1 MKRKYCDRYNVP
13 PTCAGTNRDTNMNTN
28 KNKNTT
34 RTITKRIQLF
44 CCSSS
49 SRSQLIIVILLTVA
63 TIVMV
68 EGRSYHNKNNGETK
82 YYRAQDHQRILQ
94 EPTQYEDDGTILPN
108 NDDGGSDISSN
119 NGNDS
124 SNGKNTLWESIF
136 LGSKER
142 DDDTSYH
149 YYGIGHGNSNKE
161 TSSSQF
167 NNNIGETNTNSD
179 VDSSSSSKLSIQMDS
194 VKKRSSSSSSNIN
207 NMMSDEGTN
216 NDIKNN
222 SGSTIMKNMFS
233 DSNEEESGIINNE
246 YGIGNGGGSGGGG
259 GGGGGNYLEEK
270 NVHYQYAIGH
280 GDGYDDQT
288 IQPNKEE
295 RISANFVDESIPSP
309 YSSTVHA
316 RTYADTTSCTNTKGN
331 IFSSDY
337 SDDLSRSKNHDDES
351 MCLVPH
357 DGCCL
362 NRDCIN
368 GDDICVHRNC
378 INDGF
383 LRFTLQWIGDD
394 DYDLFVVTPDGT
406 EISYN
411 NFFDPTSMGKFG
423 ESVDQI
429 GYGYHVENIY
439 FPLDGA
445 PPGIY
450 TFFVRPFVTVEKS
463 DEWTVTVVESWKV
476 VDTVSG
482 LGCSE
487 DFFYYKEPHYLS
499 PPTQHPISI
508 IEPITPSPTPQ
519 YNLPTTSPVMVD
531 PPNRPPLGQTT
542 DSPLFPIVSPTVF
555 PIAAGPY
562 RIINED
568 CDVELDECCV
578 DLDCKTV
585 QDICEQRTCIKD
597 GNPRFTLIWTGDYDL
612 DLFVITP
619 DGVQISADDTFD
631 IFSGG
636 RYERDVDQSSVGYHV
651 ISIYFP
657 MLDSP
662 AGTYEYGVR
671 SSANNDVE
679 DSWTIDIYDEGDL
692 VETRYG
698 LNDSVTFSYFRKSG
712 IDEPQRPDPQPPIC
726 SPIQEECCIDADC
739 SDSSET
745 ICVQRT
751 CINEGTL
758 RITLEWIGD
767 DDLQL
772 YVETPENT
780 IITRGSDRY
789 EGSSSPL
796 TFGFHVE
803 SVYFLTSGA
812 TFGTY
817 RVYVSSL
824 VMQGVGSDVWTV
836 RIYESGKLV
845 QEETGIGDSELY
857 DYDRV
862 APTLLPSSVTQL
874 LPITPV
880 LTSMQP
886 SVMPTTTPVPESQL
900 DISSTPSTKPSM
912 AAPNTPIMNADLCT
926 VDLDCP
932 GLSRVCVQNAC
943 ITDGNPRFTLQW
955 SGESM
960 YNLRVVTTDGKFIS
974 ALSPFDPESDGTFEG
989 PNLQLTSGN
998 NMENVYFPLQGG
1010 PSGLYA
1016 YSVTNSDEE
1025 EDDSNASWIITV
1037 SVNGENIA
1045 EQRGVGNSDLYSFQ
1059 FGGSIATSNPQS
1071 IACETNSDCDSSN
1084 ICIKKT
1090 CIQKGSPQFVLSYI
1104 GNSDIVLS
1112 VVTPLETTIN
1122 WQNPFDAESAG
1133 KFNDHIDP
1141 DNPDHHIENIYFSP
1155 EGQPGVYPYYV
1166 HSFLSG
1172 GEEDTWTVTIYV
1184 DGQEISSETGQ
1195 GSSEVLFYVYSA
1207 IDSPSIDSP
1216 DQGICDQLTVD
1227 NVCIEKGAPQ
1237 FILSWEGNY
1246 DVALSVVT
1254 PLKTTINWQNP
1265 IDLESGG
1272 KFSEYV
1278 DPNNPDHR
1286 IENIHF
1292 APETNA
1298 PGIFPYYVHS
1308 FMSDG
1313 EEDIWTLSIFVDG
1326 EEISS
1331 ETGQGSSEV
1340 LFFDYDSPGMDIP
1353 ASDQEICDPL
1363 SDGEC
1368 CTNADCFPNEV
1379 CASHTCVDEG
1389 NPRFTLSWEGAN
1401 DLDLMV
1407 VTPLE
1412 TVISFSNL
1420 EDLESGG
1427 KFGEEFDQFEYGKHT
1442 ENIYF
1447 PMGGGPVGQYSF
1459 YVRSFLSY
1467 GVDDQW
1473 TVVVYVD
1480 GREELSFSGTGN
1492 SQRLLYNFLP
1502 LPP

>member
-1 MKRKYCDRYNVP
+1 M
-13 PTCAGTNRDTNMNTN
+13 
-28 KNKNTT
+28 
-34 RTITKRIQLF
+34 TI
-44 CCSSS
+44 
-49 SRSQLIIVILLTVA
+49 A

-68 EGRSYHNKNNGETK
+68 EGQSYHNKNNGETK
-82 YYRAQDHQRILQ
+82 YYNYRAQDHQRILQ
-94 EPTQYEDDGTILPN
+94 EFTQYEDDGTPPN
-108 NDDGGSDISSN
+108 NDSGNNMNTSN
-119 NGNDS
+119 GIDDS
-124 SNGKNTLWESIF
+124 SKNTLWESIF

-142 DDDTSYH
+142 DIDASSYH
-149 YYGIGHGNSNKE
+149 YYGIGHDNSNE
-161 TSSSQF
+161 EISLSQS
-167 NNNIGETNTNSD
+167 NTIGETNTNSD
-179 VDSSSSSKLSIQMDS
+179 IDSSSSKSSIQMNS
-194 VKKRSSSSSSNIN
+194 VKKRRSSSSSSSNIN
-207 NMMSDEGTN
+207 NMMNDEGTN
-216 NDIKNN
+216 NNN
-222 SGSTIMKNMFS
+222 NNNNNNKTSSGSTIMKNMFS
-233 DSNEEESGIINNE
+233 DSNEEESKTIDNE
-246 YGIGNGGGSGGGG
+246 YGIGYGGGSGSGS
-259 GGGGGNYLEEK
+259 GNYPEEK

-288 IQPNKEE
+288 FQHNKEE

-309 YSSTVHA
+309 YSSTVPA
-316 RTYADTTSCTNTKGN
+316 RIYEDTTTTTTTTKGN

-337 SDDLSRSKNHDDES
+337 SDDLSRSNNNNDES

-357 DGCCL
+357 DECCL
-362 NRDCIN
+362 NRDCMYD
-368 GDDICVHRNC
+368 DDICVHRNC
-378 INDGF
+378 ISDGF

-394 DYDLFVVTPDGT
+394 DYDLFVVTPDGA

-411 NFFDPTSMGKFG
+411 NFFDPTSMGKFS

-463 DEWTVTVVESWKV
+463 DEWTVTVIESWKV

-482 LGCSE
+482 LGSSE
-487 DFFYYKEPHYLS
+487 DFFHYKEPHYLS
-499 PPTQHPISI
+499 PPTQHPISTI
-508 IEPITPSPTPQ
+508 VPVTPSPTPQ
-519 YNLPTTSPVMVD
+519 YYPPTTSPIMVD
-531 PPNRPPLGQTT
+531 PPNRPPLGQEPISSN
-542 DSPLFPIVSPTVF
+542 DSLLYPE
-555 PIAAGPY
+555 GPS
-562 RIINED
+562 RSIDED
-568 CDVELDECCV
+568 CNAGFDECCV

-585 QDICEQRTCIKD
+585 QDVCEQRTCIKG

-631 IFSGG
+631 IFSDG
-636 RYERDVDQSSVGYHV
+636 RYERDVDQSSFGYHV

-662 AGTYEYGVR
+662 AGTYSYGVR
-671 SSANNDVE
+671 SSANNDAE
-679 DSWTIDIYDEGDL
+679 DSWTIDIYDETDL
-692 VETRYG
+692 VETRDG
-698 LNDSVTFSYFRKSG
+698 FGDSVTYSYFRKSG
-712 IDEPQRPDPQPPIC
+712 IDEPQRPDPQPPRC

-739 SDSSET
+739 SDPPEN

-767 DDLQL
+767 DDIQL
-772 YVETPENT
+772 YVKTPENT
-780 IITRGSDRY
+780 TITRDSERY
-789 EGSSSPL
+789 EGSSSPF

-803 SVYFLTSGA
+803 SVYFPTSGA

-817 RVYVSSL
+817 HVYVSSL

-862 APTLLPSSVTQL
+862 APTLLPSAITQF

-880 LTSMQP
+880 LTSVQP
-886 SVMPTTTPVPESQL
+886 SMMPT
-900 DISSTPSTKPSM
+900 
-912 AAPNTPIMNADLCT
+912 TPIMNADLCT

-932 GLSRVCVQNAC
+932 GLSRVCVQNVC

-955 SGESM
+955 SGEST
-960 YNLRVVTTDGKFIS
+960 YNLRVVTTDGRFVS
-974 ALSPFDPESDGTFEG
+974 ALSPFDPESGGTFEG
-989 PNLQLTSGN
+989 PNLQLASGN
-998 NMENVYFPLQGG
+998 NMENVYFPLQDG

-1016 YSVTNSDEE
+1016 YSVTKSDEE

-1037 SVNGENIA
+1037 SVNGEKMA
-1045 EQRGVGNSDLYSFQ
+1045 EQRGFGNSDLYSFQ

-1071 IACETNSDCDSSN
+1071 IACETNSDCGSSN

-1090 CIQKGSPQFVLSYI
+1090 CIQKGSPQFVLSYL
-1104 GNSDIVLS
+1104 GNSDISLS
-1112 VVTPLETTIN
+1112 IVTPLETTIN

-1133 KFNDHIDP
+1133 KFNDHNDP
-1141 DNPDHHIENIYFSP
+1141 DRPNHHIENIYFSP
-1155 EGQPGVYPYYV
+1155 EGQPGVYPYYI

-1184 DGQEISSETGQ
+1184 DGKEISNETGQ

-1207 IDSPSIDSP
+1207 MDSPSIDSP
-1216 DQGICDQLTVD
+1216 DQGVCDQLTVD
-1227 NVCIEKGAPQ
+1227 NACIEKGTPQ
-1237 FILSWEGNY
+1237 FVLSWKGNY

-1254 PLKTTINWQNP
+1254 PLETTISWQNP
-1265 IDLESGG
+1265 VDLESGG

-1286 IENIHF
+1286 IENIYF
-1292 APETNA
+1292 RPETNTL
-1298 PGIFPYYVHS
+1298 GIFPYYVHS

-1313 EEDIWTLSIFVDG
+1313 EGDIWTLSIYVDG

-1331 ETGQGSSEV
+1331 EIGQGSSEI
-1340 LFFDYDSPGMDIP
+1340 LFFDYSAGMDIP
-1353 ASDQEICDPL
+1353 ASDQEMCDPL

-1368 CTNADCFPNEV
+1368 CTNADCFPNEF

-1427 KFGEEFDQFEYGKHT
+1427 KFGEEFDQFEYGQHT

-1447 PMGGGPVGQYSF
+1447 PMGGGPVGQYSL

-1473 TVVVYVD
+1473 TVGVYVD
-1480 GREELSFSGTGN
+1480 GKEELSFSGTGY
-1492 SQRLLYNFLP
+1492 SQRLTYNFLP